1 VLGFELV
8 EKLPRRPDLSF
19 FRVLQALA
27 DAFLCIGAGGDVE
40 GGRGADCP
48 VASVGAGLRPWLGFL
63 KASQAMKHGL
73 IAGGDFLR

>member
-40 GGRGADCP
+40 GGTR
-48 VASVGAGLRPWLGFL
+48 R
-63 KASQAMKHGL
+63 
-73 IAGGDFLR
+73 